1 MSLHHFS
8 AVDPITNGHDP
19 RLSTKR
25 KFDDYAPTLD
35 EDGDDSSLTHRMRK
49 DDHHHHTNRPIDN
62 LRSSPDGDASD
73 LASDS
78 FNYCASSSSAPSSSA
93 TCSSSRLQ
101 FFIRMISEGN
111 TIVIHANSE
120 DTVKSLH
127 ERIHVMTGIPVYEQ
141 RLIYR
146 GKQLQWEQS
155 LADCEIQNDAGLHLV
170 GRMRS
175 TNHPQAWQAIDDM
188 ISAIRRL
195 CRGDLSPC
203 NLQYVKDGVQKFFNL
218 VPKDDNES
226 ATAHLQIFMVSSAPV
241 FLVTLY
247 MSPIDENRRCA
258 ETSIKLFLN
267 SCKTSLSKHLHSYC
281 TPMVL
286 EFCKLLRKVVNED
299 KDKDKDKDN
308 LYKFCRSTLGF
319 LLESAD
325 SSTRGLKHGEQ
336 GEGLLVIQEIFP
348 FVSELADRLCQDM
361 KSSIGSAAGTG
372 SGTGP
377 SSNDVRDFSSF
388 LSPLRTAINRA
399 GFQAPK
405 AIQSQKRGCEE
416 LDHLHAIFNNL
427 MNNIDD
433 CLARVEECLAVK
445 VNGGAE
451 SAPCGWLQYL
461 AILKEL
467 NGISKLYSG
476 DEERFWMVL
485 KHRKSALCALIVRF
499 AKRIDDHRWIL
510 EHKEVIDF
518 ESRRHLA
525 MMMFPDVKE
534 DYDELHEMLIDRS
547 NLLEESF
554 EYIARA
560 EPEALHA
567 GLFMEFKNEEATGP
581 GVLREWFFLVCQA
594 LFNPEIALFLPCPND
609 RRRFFPNPASKVNRL
624 HLDYFRFAGRVIALA
639 LMHKV
644 QLGVVFDRVFFLQLA
659 KIPISL
665 EDIREADPRLYGGL
679 KQILE
684 MEAEYIDSDALGL
697 TFSWE
702 VEELGSRKVI
712 ELLPGG
718 KSIGVNSRNRQEY
731 VDHLI
736 EHQFVT
742 SVSEQVEHFARG
754 FADIL
759 SNSRDQKFFFQSLEL
774 EDLDWMLH
782 GSENAICIEDW
793 KAYTEYNGYR
803 ENDPQIT
810 WFWKIVG
817 EMSAAQRQVLLFF
830 WTSVK
835 YLPIEGFCGFASK
848 LYIYKSHEQQDRLPS
863 SHTCFYRLCL
873 PPYPSMAV
881 MKNRLDVITQEHI
894 GCSFGTW

>member
-1 MSLHHFS
+1 
-8 AVDPITNGHDP
+8 
-19 RLSTKR
+19 
-25 KFDDYAPTLD
+25 
-35 EDGDDSSLTHRMRK
+35 
-49 DDHHHHTNRPIDN
+49 
-62 LRSSPDGDASD
+62 
-73 LASDS
+73 
-78 FNYCASSSSAPSSSA
+78 
-93 TCSSSRLQ
+93 
-101 FFIRMISEGN
+101 
-111 TIVIHANSE
+111 
-120 DTVKSLH
+120 
-127 ERIHVMTGIPVYEQ
+127 
-141 RLIYR
+141 
-146 GKQLQWEQS
+146 
-155 LADCEIQNDAGLHLV
+155 
-170 GRMRS
+170 MRS

-188 ISAIRRL
+188 ISAVRRL

-203 NLQYVKDGVQKFFNL
+203 DLQYVKDGVQKFLNL

-226 ATAHLQIFMVSSAPV
+226 APVHLQIFMVSSAPV

-258 ETSIKLFLN
+258 EASIKLFLN

-281 TPMVL
+281 TPIVL
-286 EFCKLLRKVVNED
+286 EFCKLLRKVVNE
-299 KDKDKDKDN
+299 DKDKDN

-325 SSTRGLKHGEQ
+325 NSTRGLKHGEQ

-348 FVSELADRLCQDM
+348 FVSELADRLSEDM
-361 KSSIGSAAGTG
+361 KSSIGSAAGMAIG
-372 SGTGP
+372 AGP

-388 LSPLRTAINRA
+388 LSLLRTAINQA
-399 GFQAPK
+399 GFQVPMAT
-405 AIQSQKRGCEE
+405 QSQKRGCGDSVYVKEIDC
-416 LDHLHAIFNNL
+416 LRDIFNNL

-445 VNGGAE
+445 VNGEAE
-451 SAPCGWLQYL
+451 SALCGWLQYL

-485 KHRKSALCALIVRF
+485 KCRKSALCALIVRF

-510 EHKEVIDF
+510 EHKDVIDV
-518 ESRRHLA
+518 ESRRPLA

-567 GLFMEFKNEEATGP
+567 GLFMEFKNEEATGL

-644 QLGVVFDRVFFLQLA
+644 QLDVVFDRVFFLQLA
-659 KIPISL
+659 EIPISL
-665 EDIREADPRLYGGL
+665 EDIRDADPRLYSRL

-702 VEELGSRKVI
+702 VEESGSGKVI

-718 KSIGVNSRNRQEY
+718 KSIAVNSRNRQEY

-736 EHQFVT
+736 QHQFVT
-742 SVSEQVEHFARG
+742 SVSEQVAHFARG

-759 SNSRDQKFFFQSLEL
+759 SNSSDLKFFFKSLEL
-774 EDLDWMLH
+774 EDLDWILH
-782 GSENAICIEDW
+782 G
-793 KAYTEYNGYR
+793 R
-803 ENDPQIT
+803 
-810 WFWKIVG
+810 
-817 EMSAAQRQVLLFF
+817 
-830 WTSVK
+830 
-835 YLPIEGFCGFASK
+835 
-848 LYIYKSHEQQDRLPS
+848 
-863 SHTCFYRLCL
+863 
-873 PPYPSMAV
+873 
-881 MKNRLDVITQEHI
+881 
-894 GCSFGTW
+894 